1 MRYYYLILILLHYI
15 IHVKGQQETT
25 TIYTS
30 FNNMTRTILI
40 DENTATAIPTAT
52 VTISTTLN
60 STTTD
65 INSTSTST
73 TFFSPSPTSFVFT
86 HFPIFP
92 IHTGSSSSIMS
103 SARPSQSAP
112 FPDDTI
118 GKYGR
123 LHISKANTLT
133 IPYYY
138 YYYYFCTFLSLSF
151 YFLK

>member
-1 MRYYYLILILLHYI
+1 MRYYYLILILLHCI
-15 IHVKGQQETT
+15 LHVKGQQETT

-30 FNNMTRTILI
+30 FDNMTRTM
-40 DENTATAIPTAT
+40 DENTPTAIPTAT

-73 TFFSPSPTSFVFT
+73 IFFSPSPTSFVFT

-92 IHTGSSSSIMS
+92 IHTGSSSSIRS

-138 YYYYFCTFLSLSF
+138 YYLCTFLYLSF
-151 YFLK
+151 YLLK

>member
-1 MRYYYLILILLHYI
+1 MRYYYLILILLYCI
-15 IHVKGQQETT
+15 IHVNGQQETT

-30 FNNMTRTILI
+30 FDNMTRTM
-40 DENTATAIPTAT
+40 DENTPTSIPTAT

-138 YYYYFCTFLSLSF
+138 YLCTFLYLSF
-151 YFLK
+151 YLLK